1 MKKNS
6 GSEKKEK
13 SIAKTKDR
21 NSDKA
26 ADALAGVLFIQIDPE
41 RLKAL
46 GIEGWEAASS
56 LPVQTPG
63 QLQRFDPA
71 MISLES
77 IVAGI
82 LRVLAWRPGHP
93 LAVQYRKLAKALKPD
108 LLAQLSDAGVARAQ
122 AKDWDVAQEIF
133 LALIGLYPESPLP
146 LLDLA
151 LMREERAKL
160 LREEER
166 EDLAEEEEDQAYQNY
181 TSLLEM
187 EPPFAPA
194 YYHAALFFIKKRNFD
209 RAVSLLTSYIG
220 LEDDREK
227 VEKAKSILAKLQDLG
242 LLDRTFKEAYDF
254 IQLGQEEKGLEKA
267 RQFIA
272 LHPDVWNGWFLAG
285 WSLRRLGR
293 WQEGADA
300 FKKAIELNSGDTDSL
315 NELALCQTELGDLSA
330 AKTSLEKALRI
341 EPENVKII
349 VNLGALSHRM
359 GRTGE
364 ARGFFMSALEFDPDD
379 ALARDWLAR
388 IGE

>member
-1 MKKNS
+1 MARNFPRPDRIVPR
-6 GSEKKEK
+6 
-13 SIAKTKDR
+13 IAAAPSR
-21 NSDKA
+21 PG
-26 ADALAGVLFIQIDPE
+26 ADAG
-41 RLKAL
+41 R
-46 GIEGWEAASS
+46 
-56 LPVQTPG
+56 
-63 QLQRFDPA
+63 
-71 MISLES
+71 
-77 IVAGI
+77 
-82 LRVLAWRPGHP
+82 
-93 LAVQYRKLAKALKPD
+93 
-108 LLAQLSDAGVARAQ
+108 
-122 AKDWDVAQEIF
+122 
-133 LALIGLYPESPLP
+133 
-146 LLDLA
+146 
-151 LMREERAKL
+151 RAKL
-160 LREEER
+160 LREEA

-267 RQFIA
+267 RQFIT

>member
-1 MKKNS
+1 MKQDEGMRKKDGSKNRDS
-6 GSEKKEK
+6 G
-13 SIAKTKDR
+13 
-21 NSDKA
+21 KA
-26 ADALAGVLFIQIDPE
+26 AEALSGILFIQIDPE

-46 GIEGWEAASS
+46 GIEGWEEYSL

-63 QLQRFDPA
+63 QLQRFDPS
-71 MISLES
+71 MISPES

-82 LRVLAWRPGHP
+82 LRVLAWQPGHP
-93 LAVQYRKLAKALKPD
+93 MAGPYRKLARALKPD
-108 LLAQLSDAGVARAQ
+108 LLAQLSDAGVAKAQ
-122 AKDWDVAQEIF
+122 AKDWDVAEEIF
-133 LALIGLYPESPLP
+133 LALAGLYPESPLP

-151 LMREERAKL
+151 LMKEERAKL
-160 LREEER
+160 LRDEER

-181 TSLLEM
+181 SSLLEM

-220 LEDDREK
+220 LEDDDEK
-227 VEKAKSILAKLQDLG
+227 AEKAKSILAKLQDFG

-267 RQFIA
+267 RQFVSA
-272 LHPDVWNGWFLAG
+272 HPEVWNGWFLVG
-285 WSLRRLGR
+285 WALRRLGR

-300 FKKAIELNSGDTDSL
+300 FAKAIELNSGDTDSF
-315 NELALCQTELGDLSA
+315 NELALCQTELGELGA
-330 AKTSLEKALRI
+330 AKTSLEKALRL

-359 GRTGE
+359 GRIGE

-379 ALARDWLAR
+379 ALARDWLER

>member
-1 MKKNS
+1 MKKND
-6 GSEKKEK
+6 GNAQKENP
-13 SIAKTKDR
+13 AEPGA
-21 NSDKA
+21 DKA
-26 ADALAGVLFIQIDPE
+26 AQALAGVLFIQINPE
-41 RLKAL
+41 RLKDL

-71 MISLES
+71 MISPES

-82 LRVLAWRPGHP
+82 LRVLAWQPRHP
-93 LAVQYRKLAKALKPD
+93 LAAQYRKLARALKPE
-108 LLAQLSDAGVARAQ
+108 LLAQLSDAGVAKAH
-122 AKDWDVAQEIF
+122 AKDWDVAEEIF
-133 LALIGLYPESPLP
+133 LALAGLYPESPLP

-166 EDLAEEEEDQAYQNY
+166 EALAEEEEDKAYQSY

-187 EPPFAPA
+187 EPPFPPA

-227 VEKAKSILAKLQDLG
+227 VETAKSILAKLQDLG

-267 RQFIA
+267 REFIA
-272 LHPDVWNGWFLAG
+272 VHPDVWNGWFLAG
-285 WSLRRLGR
+285 WALRRLGR
-293 WQEGADA
+293 WNQGAEA
-300 FKKAIELNSGDTDSL
+300 FKKAIELNSGDTDSF
-315 NELALCQTELGDLSA
+315 NELALCQTELGELGA
-330 AKTSLEKALRI
+330 AKASLERALRL

-349 VNLGALSHRM
+349 VNLGALAHRM
-359 GRTGE
+359 GKTGE

-379 ALARDWLAR
+379 ALAKDWLAR
-388 IGE
+388 IGD

>member
-1 MKKNS
+1 MKKNDDTMKKIKGNE
-6 GSEKKEK
+6 GSAE
-13 SIAKTKDR
+13 
-21 NSDKA
+21 KA
-26 ADALAGVLFIQIDPE
+26 ADALSGILFIQIDAE

-46 GIEGWEAASS
+46 GIDGWEAGSS
-56 LPVQTPG
+56 LPVQTQG
-63 QLQRFDPA
+63 QILRFDPS
-71 MISLES
+71 MISIES

-82 LRVLAWRPGHP
+82 LRVLAWQPGHP
-93 LAVQYRKLAKALKPD
+93 LAAQYRKLAKALKPD
-108 LLAQLSDAGVARAQ
+108 LLAQLSDAGVAKAQ

-133 LALIGLYPESPLP
+133 LALVGLYPESPLP

-151 LMREERAKL
+151 LMWEERAKL

-166 EDLAEEEEDQAYQNY
+166 EDLAEEEEDQAYQSY
-181 TSLLEM
+181 VSLLEM

-227 VEKAKSILAKLQDLG
+227 VEKAKSILKKLQDLG

-254 IQLGQEEKGLEKA
+254 IQMGEEEKGLGKA
-267 RQFIA
+267 REFIA
-272 LHPDVWNGWFLAG
+272 IHPDVWNGWFLAG
-285 WSLRRLGR
+285 WALRRLGR

-300 FKKAIELNSGDTDSL
+300 FKKAIELNSGDTDSF
-315 NELALCQTELGDLSA
+315 NELALCQTELGELSA
-330 AKTSLEKALRI
+330 AKVSLEKALRL

-359 GRTGE
+359 GKIGE
-364 ARGFFMSALEFDPDD
+364 ARGFFISALEFDPDD
-379 ALARDWLAR
+379 ALARDWLSR